1 MMDGLYKISVII
13 PAYNAEKYLNQCLDS
28 IVAQTIFE
36 EIEVIVINDGSTDN
50 TQKIAEDY
58 KKKYSNFKVYSQ
70 ENKGLSVTR
79 ARGIELAQGEYI
91 GWVDADDFIKPNMYE
106 KLLREG
112 NGADV
117 VICNYAFYPHS
128 VATKAKWFK
137 EYKGSVDW
145 LFLQR
150 NTQPWNKIVKKK
162 LLIDIDMPKWIIRCA
177 DGAYFMCLVKA
188 NTIVTINDELYVYR
202 VGHVSMSSDYS
213 NLKKFED
220 NTALAEGLIE
230 YCDAFH
236 LQNTL
241 GEYFNYHKI
250 YTILQRLM
258 VAAFNGNKLSYDNAK
273 KLLWSVNWKS
283 NTLTKEIL
291 DHNFGKLKSFIIRHV
306 IPYNYSLSRAI
317 CKIGLR

>member
-137 EYKGSVDW
+137 E
-145 LFLQR
+145 
-150 NTQPWNKIVKKK
+150 
-162 LLIDIDMPKWIIRCA
+162 
-177 DGAYFMCLVKA
+177 
-188 NTIVTINDELYVYR
+188 
-202 VGHVSMSSDYS
+202 
-213 NLKKFED
+213 
-220 NTALAEGLIE
+220 
-230 YCDAFH
+230 
-236 LQNTL
+236 
-241 GEYFNYHKI
+241 
-250 YTILQRLM
+250 
-258 VAAFNGNKLSYDNAK
+258 
-273 KLLWSVNWKS
+273 
-283 NTLTKEIL
+283 
-291 DHNFGKLKSFIIRHV
+291 
-306 IPYNYSLSRAI
+306 
-317 CKIGLR
+317 